1 MDKSN
6 EIVDLLTDKFKTS
19 ISTMD
24 KSVLTDYQGSLK
36 VAHKTEQD
44 TFNRVMFL
52 YALKDLTKVKY
63 DELMGSSE
71 LIESKL
77 VFYDKPK
84 LDNKTQEIVKVPYV
98 HYDLYQDDMKL
109 SDMIRQKGFLV
120 SENVSAKDT
129 NEDLILAINR
139 QNQQI
144 NSIVDGCEAI
154 NPIRNDFKDVLKN
167 QKDRSIS
174 DRYEHLSKIDHNIA
188 LLKYKLEF
196 VRIELSKRT
205 HADKDK
211 ILERLQTL
219 KDKYDFKPTVAKS
232 TTTQDGVKIVNGVE
246 HHTHEGIKGYHK
258 TTTEHKDKQL
268 HEFK

>member
-19 ISTMD
+19 ISNMD
-24 KSVLTDYQGSLK
+24 KSVLSDYQGSLK

-52 YALKDLTKVKY
+52 YALKDLTKVKF
-63 DELMGSSE
+63 DELMPSSE
-71 LIESKL
+71 LVESKL

-98 HYDLYQDDMKL
+98 HYNLYNDDMKL
-109 SDMIRQKGFLV
+109 SDMIRSKGFIV
-120 SENVSAKDT
+120 SENVSTKDT
-129 NEDLILAINR
+129 NEDLMVKMNR
-139 QNQQI
+139 QNQQFDSII
-144 NSIVDGCEAI
+144 NGCAEVD
-154 NPIRNDFKDVLKN
+154 PIRNDHKDVLKH
-167 QKDRSIS
+167 QKDRAIS

-211 ILERLQTL
+211 ILDRLQVL
-219 KDKYDFKPTVAKS
+219 KDKYDFKPSVAKS
-232 TTTQDGVKIVNGVE
+232 STTADGVKIENGVE
-246 HHTHEGIKGYHK
+246 MHKHEGIKGYHK

-268 HEFK
+268 HNFK